1 MKQCLVEVNLTL
13 KSHKIATNRAPY
25 NRQRKSA
32 LEGSFPSGVLPRAG
46 RSRRGTTTSDILL
59 EIIEALKKSKV
70 EKCPFLTK
78 WFDPLDLSNQKKLLD
93 LGYIY
98 PRGVR
103 GGVALFFFGKSVFLK
118 HPSIH
123 PDKPFADQ

>member
-1 MKQCLVEVNLTL
+1 M
-13 KSHKIATNRAPY
+13 
-25 NRQRKSA
+25 
-32 LEGSFPSGVLPRAG
+32 
-46 RSRRGTTTSDILL
+46 
-59 EIIEALKKSKV
+59 
-70 EKCPFLTK
+70 

-118 HPSIH
+118 HPNVGGDLKSGVMSIIII
-123 PDKPFADQ
+123 DIN